1 MNLSI
6 LKKPNDFLFYK
17 NTDNLKET
25 FTMTEDNLYSIFEQ
39 NNLNAYEKEKD
50 TEILKQSRIEYDY
63 VMDDNIHTRLFL
75 VSISLIG
82 VWVIYGLYTRH

>member
-50 TEILKQSRIEYDY
+50 TEISKQSRIEYDY